1 MAGIELLFVF
11 LSLSYIPEIDFLT
24 CHMQFRTPAHWC
36 VSEHNSVRSA
46 PLLFDSTWMRPDE
59 NIQVL
64 LVQVRIL
71 FFYHIISLTSVQ
83 IYRCSFTIS
92 RSRGTSGSLFAPSS
106 YSYPAF
112 TTREASWIRYFVC
125 HSALIGIFA
134 FVTFSQVL
142 YLFIVE
148 TLNTCFDI
156 MLIYEPL
163 ITRYGVPFVSY
174 DSISLDC

>member
-36 VSEHNSVRSA
+36 VSEHNSVRSE
-46 PLLFDSTWMRPDE
+46 PLLFDSTWLRPDE

-92 RSRGTSGSLFAPSS
+92 RSRGTSGSLFAPSIVLIS
-106 YSYPAF
+106 CIHNQRSF
-112 TTREASWIRYFVC
+112 MDQILRMSFRSDWNIRICDLLPGSVPVHC
-125 HSALIGIFA
+125 RDPEH
-134 FVTFSQVL
+134 
-142 YLFIVE
+142 LFRHHAD
-148 TLNTCFDI
+148 L
-156 MLIYEPL
+156 
-163 ITRYGVPFVSY
+163 
-174 DSISLDC
+174 